1 MAEENKSGD
10 LALDPV
16 QLPNSG
22 TMASGSYREAVHKDY
37 LQDKASRILKENLSR
52 QFSVNLS
59 ALSVDEISARQQ
71 RSNSSRLTAAE
82 ESEKSVILSGVV
94 ELAQLS
100 QAQWALFS
108 TEELKFLSNTRYR
121 DSIRRHKYDKS
132 FYICEQRVGDF
143 AYLFPS
149 EEAVMRHQDK
159 ITTTV
164 WEAWKS
170 LIPSSEIKTV
180 DELILKVNLQKVT
193 THPGRSVPG
202 LQITLRGPQK
212 ALCYFFDRLDATPYV
227 GHWNFPTHSVSLSLF
242 HAPRPSVFLVRAHLS
257 AQEVSGEEAA
267 VAMRLRLQ
275 GTEAS
280 LRSFSVPIFK
290 PLVDFELECF
300 ALPPS
305 LVQSPVL
312 EITPDIKIP
321 ISFPGGPASCGSCF
335 KRDHVLRD
343 CPSRPPPPCDRPCGI
358 CEKVG
363 HFGMKCPTLRKPR
376 ECFFCYSP
384 SHLLA
389 NCPRLECRYCH
400 VVGHRAR
407 DCEEAA
413 KARITRAARVVR
425 ATAST
430 GAASVVQPAR
440 GPAQPSSA
448 RQGRTASSGA
458 TAPTV
463 AASLARAAP
472 IAGATAAPAAA
483 PTLSA
488 ATTSLASAAAA
499 PPPRASAIPPL
510 APVID
515 LSSSDAAAGSAP
527 VTVAVADTAVALVAD
542 PADAALTGGAAFLDV
557 VAVAGPL
564 APPVDAVV
572 PPTRSSA
579 SAASC
584 VASAAAPS
592 APADPSSSTTA
603 GADTVARVFGPARP
617 STAAT
622 NKPSSA
628 PALSA
633 RSTPARAS
641 KVPVE
646 SVAST
651 GADDNI
657 GPWSTGLGAA
667 QEYSDCDDDND
678 YLAIQAHID
687 AQHSMES
694 ESDTATSNA
703 SIASGKGKGGRS
715 SKRTGASSRSQG
727 DSQSRRDKTAA
738 QPFVQPKGPT

>member
-1 MAEENKSGD
+1 MAEENNSGD
-10 LALDPV
+10 LAPDPV
-16 QLPNSG
+16 QLPKSG

-121 DSIRRHKYDKS
+121 DSIRRHKSNNS

-202 LQITLRGPQK
+202 LRITLRGPQK

-343 CPSRPPPPCDRPCGI
+343 CPSRPP
-358 CEKVG
+358 
-363 HFGMKCPTLRKPR
+363 
-376 ECFFCYSP
+376 
-384 SHLLA
+384 LLA
-389 NCPRLECRYCH
+389 TALAVY
-400 VVGHRAR
+400 
-407 DCEEAA
+407 
-413 KARITRAARVVR
+413 VR
-425 ATAST
+425 
-430 GAASVVQPAR
+430 R
-440 GPAQPSSA
+440 
-448 RQGRTASSGA
+448 
-458 TAPTV
+458 
-463 AASLARAAP
+463 
-472 IAGATAAPAAA
+472 
-483 PTLSA
+483 
-488 ATTSLASAAAA
+488 
-499 PPPRASAIPPL
+499 
-510 APVID
+510 
-515 LSSSDAAAGSAP
+515 
-527 VTVAVADTAVALVAD
+527 
-542 PADAALTGGAAFLDV
+542 
-557 VAVAGPL
+557 
-564 APPVDAVV
+564 
-572 PPTRSSA
+572 
-579 SAASC
+579 
-584 VASAAAPS
+584 
-592 APADPSSSTTA
+592 
-603 GADTVARVFGPARP
+603 
-617 STAAT
+617 
-622 NKPSSA
+622 
-628 PALSA
+628 
-633 RSTPARAS
+633 
-641 KVPVE
+641 
-646 SVAST
+646 
-651 GADDNI
+651 
-657 GPWSTGLGAA
+657 
-667 QEYSDCDDDND
+667 
-678 YLAIQAHID
+678 
-687 AQHSMES
+687 
-694 ESDTATSNA
+694 
-703 SIASGKGKGGRS
+703 
-715 SKRTGASSRSQG
+715 
-727 DSQSRRDKTAA
+727 
-738 QPFVQPKGPT
+738 